1 MFYRVPAGEP
11 DGMRYPK
18 MCKQWW
24 ELAKPAGYRKEL
36 HYMTD
41 YEYRFQVASLY
52 DDTHH
57 IQLYRAPVST
67 PFAQIGM
74 VLTEQQIGALP
85 DFRISSPHVSERFK
99 ALVEQHDDFMHAF
112 TPERLWHENG
122 ELTGIPYYRFGVRRY
137 VRVDIPDGM
146 DARQLNDGK
155 YQGYFGEQHEIRF
168 EEKETLVAILENDAL
183 YHYLSDLPLWSI
195 LHILHIKGTGLRKP
209 LYSWYCSEAF
219 MEAMLNLRC
228 ILPYHLEQGYV
239 KAIPPLN

>member
-1 MFYRVPAGEP
+1 MFYRVPITKPAK
-11 DGMRYPK
+11 MRHPK
-18 MCKQWW
+18 LCKQWW
-24 ELAKPAGYRKEL
+24 ELAEPAGYRKEL
-36 HYMTD
+36 DYMTD

-57 IQLYRAPVST
+57 IQFYRAPVNT

-85 DFRISSPHVSERFK
+85 DFRIGSPHVSERFK

-122 ELTGIPYYRFGVRRY
+122 ELTGIPYYRFLIRRY

-146 DARQLNDGK
+146 DTRQLMDGK
-155 YQGYFGEQHEIRF
+155 YQDYFGERREIDF
-168 EEKETLVAILENDAL
+168 KEKETLVAILENDAL
-183 YHYLSDLPLWSI
+183 YHYLSDLPLWQM
-195 LHILHIKGTGLRKP
+195 LHTHESGLRMP
-209 LYSWYCSEAF
+209 CLYGWYCSEAF